1 MNKTYYISVSS
12 EPIIYISLLD
22 HSVFFIQSLDVRC
35 YILDVAFVYM
45 LIDMSGECE
54 LVSFCECELV
64 CFSYISFNMYSYG
77 SGLYLCISSSDFL
90 SLNIYLYICRHI
102 CIFLYTHLYI
112 FVYMCIIYSYKCLRL
127 TGARPGSQQLVRL
140 LCHSVGTYER
150 AGWNTC
156 HPIVY
161 VYKYV

>member
-1 MNKTYYISVSS
+1 
-12 EPIIYISLLD
+12 
-22 HSVFFIQSLDVRC
+22 
-35 YILDVAFVYM
+35 M

-102 CIFLYTHLYI
+102 CIFLYTHLSL
-112 FVYMCIIYSYKCLRL
+112 FVYMYIIYTPISVN
-127 TGARPGSQQLVRL
+127 ASQVLDPVR
-140 LCHSVGTYER
+140 HSVGTYER

-161 VYKYV
+161 VYMFNVYSVKNNK